1 MAVGKSLAVSI
12 VIGAALAGSFKTVVG
27 QSINQFN
34 RLGETVKQVE
44 STSNAIKGFKTVSEQ
59 LKTTRAD
66 IESARSKLQQY
77 QTELKQSHTAHAQLA
92 KAADDAALSTINTK
106 NAYTKAQQK
115 LAQLKQTHSET
126 ETKTEAM
133 TAAIKAAKQEMQQAK
148 VAYQQSETNLNKAN
162 KALAT
167 AATEHQE
174 LKNKVGVAHKE
185 LNKLST
191 RLGDSQRAL
200 NTHRQAM
207 AASGISATQ
216 LSRKHTQ
223 LGQTLT
229 TLKRKYAD
237 LQATMQRHQAV
248 MAKREHYRNQM
259 LDAAALGTAMLTPV
273 AAAVKFESVMA
284 DVGKVVDF
292 DTPQGLAQMGQDVLK
307 LSTAIPMAADGI
319 GDIVAAAGQAGIARK
334 ELLIFAQDAAKM
346 GVAFDMSGREAGAA
360 MTGMRSIFK
369 LNQTQVVSL
378 GDAYNHLSNSMD
390 ARAADML
397 NIANRAGSTAKLFGL
412 TGQQVGALGA
422 TFLEL
427 KTPPEVAATGINAL
441 LLKLKTADKQSK
453 SFQEGLSTLGMSAAE
468 LKKNIEE
475 DAQGALISF
484 LETLEKTDDVTGVLA
499 DMFGAEYADD
509 MAKLVGGLDNY
520 KKALKLVSKQ
530 SNYAGSMQKEFAV
543 RSNTTANSLTLL
555 KNQVNR
561 LGVNIGSVLLPAVN
575 WVAGSLG
582 TVVDGVAT
590 VANTFPVATKVV
602 VGLAVGLTTIKVTS
616 IAAGYASTFLA
627 GGWLQAGVA
636 IKTLSAMVTMGRF
649 NLASFN
655 ATAAATATTTNALGA
670 STGLLAFGSK
680 LAALKAGLIAFATI
694 TLPTVAASLKAMG
707 VALLTTP
714 IGWAVMAIAAGA
726 VLIYKYW
733 QPIKAFMGGVWDGF
747 VSAIK
752 PLTSSLAP
760 VGKLLGWIGDGLG
773 TVFNWVSS
781 LFTPVNMVSDELAGF
796 ASVGQTVGA
805 IFGGL
810 VNVVTAPFQAAL
822 WFIDK
827 TLSGISGLGDVL
839 GEISDWLG
847 FGDGDEEQQ
856 SVTKLVKP
864 VALASTMAVTPA
876 QAQNVT
882 EANSAYQ
889 NQPVVQQFQPVKSS
903 APSSLTQQVRQP
915 LKPTAQP
922 TLPNV
927 EGSALYKGRVE
938 VGEVPKIKPS
948 ALTQPVEQQ
957 LLPAKSAAPSTLT
970 QQVKQQL
977 APVAQPTLPNVESSA
992 LYKGRVEVGEVP
1004 KIKPSALTQPVEQ
1017 QLLPAKSAAP
1027 STLTQQV
1034 KQQLAPVA
1042 QPTLPNVESS
1052 ALYKGRVEVGE
1063 VPKIKPSALTQPVEQ
1078 QLLPAKSAAPSTLT
1092 QQVKQQLAPVAQPT
1106 LPNVESSALYKGRV
1120 EVGEVPKIKPSALTQ
1135 PVEQQLLPAKSAA
1148 PSTLTQQVKQQLAPV
1163 AQPTLP
1169 NVESSA
1175 LYKGRVEVGE
1185 VPKIKPS
1192 ALTQPVEQQLL
1203 PAKSAAPS
1211 TLTQQ
1216 VKQQLAPVAQPT
1228 LPNVESSALYKG
1240 RVEVGEVPKIKP
1252 SALTQPV
1259 EQQLLPAKSA
1269 APSTLTQ
1276 QVKQQLAPV
1285 AQPTLPNV
1293 ESSALYKGRVEVGE
1307 VPKIKPSALTQ
1318 PVVQQLQPVKSAA
1331 PSSLTQRVKQQLE
1344 PTAQPTLPKFRSSAL
1359 YDAQIEPS
1367 EKQNPYLERLNRA
1380 NKRDKTEEPNKS
1392 EQHKIIEHHENHTW
1406 YVTINQQPGENEKA
1420 LVDRIMREIDK
1431 RKAQNQR
1438 GKLYDV

>member
-12 VIGAALAGSFKTVVG
+12 VIGAALAGSFKTVIG
-27 QSINQFN
+27 QSVNQFN

-44 STSNAIKGFKTVSEQ
+44 STSNAISGFKTVSEQ

-77 QTELKQSHTAHAQLA
+77 QTELKQSQAAHTQLA
-92 KAADDAALSTINTK
+92 KSADNTAIATINAK

-115 LAQLKQTHSET
+115 LARLKQTHSDA

-133 TAAIKAAKQEMQQAK
+133 TAAIKAAKQEVQQTK
-148 VAYQQSETNLNKAN
+148 VAFQQSETNLNKVN
-162 KALAT
+162 KSLAA
-167 AATEHQE
+167 AATEHQK
-174 LKNKVGVAHKE
+174 LKNKVGAAHKE

-200 NTHRQAM
+200 NTHRKTMVAN
-207 AASGISATQ
+207 GITATQ
-216 LSRKHTQ
+216 LSHKHTQ

-237 LQATMQRHQAV
+237 LQNAIQRHQAV
-248 MAKREHYRNQM
+248 MSKRDHYRNQM

-292 DTPQGLAQMGQDVLK
+292 DTPLGLAQMGQDVLK
-307 LSTAIPMAADGI
+307 LSTVIPMAADGI

-378 GDAYNHLSNSMD
+378 GDAYNHLSNKMD
-390 ARAADML
+390 ARAKDML

-412 TGQQVGALGA
+412 TAQQVGALGA

-453 SFQEGLSTLGMSAAE
+453 SFQRGLSTLGMSATE

-520 KKALKLVSKQ
+520 KKALSLVSKQ
-530 SNYAGSMQKEFAV
+530 GDYAGSMQKEFAV

-582 TVVDGVAT
+582 TVVDGIAT
-590 VANTFPVATKVV
+590 VAHTFPVATKVV
-602 VGLAVGLTTIKVTS
+602 VGLAVGLAMIKVTS

-627 GGWLQAGVA
+627 GGWIKAGIAV
-636 IKTLSAMVTMGRF
+636 KTLSAMVTMGRF

-655 ATAAATATTTNALGA
+655 TTAAATAATTNALGA
-670 STGLLAFGSK
+670 GSGILAFGSK
-680 LAALKAGLIAFATI
+680 LGALKTGLVTFATV
-694 TLPTVAASLKAMG
+694 TLPAVAVGIKAMG
-707 VALLTTP
+707 AALLTTP

-726 VLIYKYW
+726 VLVYKYW
-733 QPIKAFMGGVWDGF
+733 QPIKAFMGGLWDGF

-752 PLTSSLAP
+752 PLTSSLTP

-773 TVFNWVSS
+773 TVFNWVSN

-796 ASVGQTVGA
+796 ASAGQTVGA
-805 IFGGL
+805 VFGGL
-810 VNVVTAPFQAAL
+810 VNIVTTPFRAAL
-822 WFIDK
+822 WFIEK
-827 TLSGISGLGDVL
+827 TLSAFGKLGDT
-839 GEISDWLG
+839 ISSVGGWFG
-847 FGDGDEEQQ
+847 FGDDEEKKP
-856 SVTKLVKP
+856 STSLVKP
-864 VALASTMAVTPA
+864 IALASTMAVTPA
-876 QAQNVT
+876 MASDLQAD
-882 EANSAYQ
+882 SATP
-889 NQPVVQQFQPVKSS
+889 NKPIMQQIQSAKSA
-903 APSSLTQQVRQP
+903 APGALTQQVKQQLAP
-915 LKPTAQP
+915 VAQP

-938 VGEVPKIKPS
+938 VGAVPTIKPNALTQPIVQQLQPAKS
-948 ALTQPVEQQ
+948 AEPGLFTQQVNQQLKPVAQPTLPNIEGSALYKGRVEVGDAPTIKTNALTQPVVQQ
-957 LLPAKSAAPSTLT
+957 LQPAKSAAPGSLTQQVKQQLEPVVQPTLPNVEGSALYKGRLEVGDAPTIKSNALTQPVVQQLQPAKSAAPGSLT

-977 APVAQPTLPNVESSA
+977 APVAKPTLPNIEGSA
-992 LYKGRVEVGEVP
+992 LYKGRVEVGDAP
-1004 KIKPSALTQPVEQ
+1004 TIKTNALTQPVVQ
-1017 QLLPAKSAAP
+1017 QLQPAQPAAP
-1027 STLTQQV
+1027 DSLTQQV
-1034 KQQLAPVA
+1034 KQQLEPVA
-1042 QPTLPNVESS
+1042 KPTLPNVEGS
-1052 ALYKGRVEVGE
+1052 ALYKGRVEVGG
-1063 VPKIKPSALTQPVEQ
+1063 VPTIKPNALTQPVVQ
-1078 QLLPAKSAAPSTLT
+1078 QLQPVKPAVLGSLT
-1092 QQVKQQLAPVAQPT
+1092 QQVKRQFAPVTQPA
-1106 LPNVESSALYKGRV
+1106 LSKVEGSALYKGRV
-1120 EVGEVPKIKPSALTQ
+1120 EVDEVPTIKP
-1135 PVEQQLLPAKSAA
+1135 
-1148 PSTLTQQVKQQLAPV
+1148 
-1163 AQPTLP
+1163 
-1169 NVESSA
+1169 NV
-1175 LYKGRVEVGE
+1175 
-1185 VPKIKPS
+1185 
-1192 ALTQPVEQQLL
+1192 
-1203 PAKSAAPS
+1203 
-1211 TLTQQ
+1211 
-1216 VKQQLAPVAQPT
+1216 
-1228 LPNVESSALYKG
+1228 
-1240 RVEVGEVPKIKP
+1240 
-1252 SALTQPV
+1252 
-1259 EQQLLPAKSA
+1259 
-1269 APSTLTQ
+1269 
-1276 QVKQQLAPV
+1276 
-1285 AQPTLPNV
+1285 
-1293 ESSALYKGRVEVGE
+1293 
-1307 VPKIKPSALTQ
+1307 LTQ

-1331 PSSLTQRVKQQLE
+1331 PNALSQQIRQQLK
-1344 PTAQPTLPKFRSSAL
+1344 PTAQHTLPKFKGSASFN
-1359 YDAQIEPS
+1359 AQVEPS
-1367 EKQNPYLERLNRA
+1367 EPQTPYLERLNRA
-1380 NKRDKTEEPNKS
+1380 SKRNEREEPNKPD
-1392 EQHKIIEHHENHTW
+1392 QHKIVEHHENHTW

-1431 RKAQNQR
+1431 RKAQSQR

>member
-1 MAVGKSLAVSI
+1 MAVGKSLAVSVI
-12 VIGAALAGSFKTVVG
+12 IGAALAGSFKTVIG
-27 QSINQFN
+27 QSVNQFN

-44 STSNAIKGFKTVSEQ
+44 STSNAISGFKTVSEQ
-59 LKTTRAD
+59 LKATRAD
-66 IESARSKLQQY
+66 IESARNKLQQY
-77 QTELKQSHTAHAQLA
+77 QSELKQSHATHAQLA
-92 KAADDAALSTINTK
+92 KAADNAALSTINAK

-115 LAQLKQTHSET
+115 LAQLKQTHRDA

-148 VAYQQSETNLNKAN
+148 VAYQQSQTDLSKTN
-162 KALAT
+162 KALAQ
-167 AATEHQE
+167 AATEHTK

-200 NTHRQAM
+200 NTHRKTM
-207 AASGISATQ
+207 AASGITATQ
-216 LSRKHTQ
+216 LSHKHTQ

-237 LQATMQRHQAV
+237 LQTTMQRHQTV
-248 MAKREHYRNQM
+248 MAKRDHYRNQM

-292 DTPQGLAQMGQDVLK
+292 DTPLELAQMGQDVLR
-307 LSTAIPMAADGI
+307 LSTVIPMAADGI

-422 TFLEL
+422 AFLEL

-453 SFQEGLSTLGMSAAE
+453 SFQKGLSTLGMSAAE
-468 LKKNIEE
+468 LKQNIEE

-484 LETLEKTDDVTGVLA
+484 LETLEKADDVTGVLA

-530 SNYAGSMQKEFAV
+530 GNYAGSMQKEFAV

-582 TVVDGVAT
+582 TVVDGIAT
-590 VANTFPVATKVV
+590 VAHTFPVATKVA

-627 GGWLQAGVA
+627 GGWIKAGIAV
-636 IKTLSAMVTMGRF
+636 KTLSAMVTMGRF

-655 ATAAATATTTNALGA
+655 TTAAATAATTNALGA
-670 STGLLAFGSK
+670 GSGVLAFASK
-680 LAALKAGLIAFATI
+680 LGALKAGLITFATV
-694 TLPTVAASLKAMG
+694 TLPAVAVGIKAMG
-707 VALLTTP
+707 TALLTTP

-726 VLIYKYW
+726 VLVYKYW
-733 QPIKAFMGGVWDGF
+733 QPIKAFMGGLWDGF

-752 PLTSSLAP
+752 PLTSSLTP

-773 TVFNWVSS
+773 TVFNWVSN

-796 ASVGQTVGA
+796 ASAGQTVGA
-805 IFGGL
+805 VFGGL
-810 VNVVTAPFQAAL
+810 VNIVTTPFRAAL

-827 TLSGISGLGDVL
+827 TLSAFGKLGDAINSV
-839 GEISDWLG
+839 GGWLG
-847 FGDGDEEQQ
+847 FGDDEEQ
-856 SVTKLVKP
+856 KP
-864 VALASTMAVTPA
+864 GTSLIKPIALASTMAVTPA
-876 QAQNVT
+876 MASDLPASST
-882 EANSAYQ
+882 ST
-889 NQPVVQQFQPVKSS
+889 NQPIVQQVQFANPA
-903 APSSLTQQVRQP
+903 APSSLTQQVSQQLAP
-915 LKPTAQP
+915 VAQP
-922 TLPNV
+922 TLPSV
-927 EGSALYKGRVE
+927 ESSALYKGRVE
-938 VGEVPKIKPS
+938 VGEVPTIKPN
-948 ALTQPVEQQ
+948 ALTQPVVQQ
-957 LLPAKSAAPSTLT
+957 LQPVKSDAPGLLT

-977 APVAQPTLPNVESSA
+977 APVAQPTLPSVEGSA
-992 LYKGRVEVGEVP
+992 LFKGRVEVGEVP
-1004 KIKPSALTQPVEQ
+1004 TIKPNALTQPIVQ
-1017 QLLPAKSAAP
+1017 QLQPVKSDAP
-1027 STLTQQV
+1027 GLLTQHV

-1042 QPTLPNVESS
+1042 QPTLPSVEGS
-1052 ALYKGRVEVGE
+1052 ALYKGSVEVGE
-1063 VPKIKPSALTQPVEQ
+1063 VPTIKP
-1078 QLLPAKSAAPSTLT
+1078 
-1092 QQVKQQLAPVAQPT
+1092 
-1106 LPNVESSALYKGRV
+1106 N
-1120 EVGEVPKIKPSALTQ
+1120 
-1135 PVEQQLLPAKSAA
+1135 
-1148 PSTLTQQVKQQLAPV
+1148 
-1163 AQPTLP
+1163 
-1169 NVESSA
+1169 
-1175 LYKGRVEVGE
+1175 
-1185 VPKIKPS
+1185 
-1192 ALTQPVEQQLL
+1192 
-1203 PAKSAAPS
+1203 
-1211 TLTQQ
+1211 
-1216 VKQQLAPVAQPT
+1216 
-1228 LPNVESSALYKG
+1228 
-1240 RVEVGEVPKIKP
+1240 
-1252 SALTQPV
+1252 
-1259 EQQLLPAKSA
+1259 
-1269 APSTLTQ
+1269 
-1276 QVKQQLAPV
+1276 
-1285 AQPTLPNV
+1285 
-1293 ESSALYKGRVEVGE
+1293 
-1307 VPKIKPSALTQ
+1307 ALTQ

-1331 PSSLTQRVKQQLE
+1331 PSSLTQQVKQQLE
-1344 PTAQPTLPKFRSSAL
+1344 PVTSSTLPNLENTTRYK
-1359 YDAQIEPS
+1359 
-1367 EKQNPYLERLNRA
+1367 EKTERTPTPYLERLNQASKVDER
-1380 NKRDKTEEPNKS
+1380 KEPGRSGLHKTV
-1392 EQHKIIEHHENHTW
+1392 EHNENHTW

-1438 GKLYDV
+1438 GKLYDE